1 MTKPD
6 PVAFIEAAAECL
18 DKPNELRDT
27 IDDPPM
33 YFDRQGKPMSLKA
46 WVDAWADTRIIA
58 EELIDGTRVVSAWT
72 GTDHSFGDSPEPMI
86 YGSAM
91 FRDGQLVV
99 EIDAPSEIEALTN
112 HNQLCARARLE
123 ASQRS

>member
-1 MTKPD
+1 
-6 PVAFIEAAAECL
+6 
-18 DKPNELRDT
+18 
-27 IDDPPM
+27 
-33 YFDRQGKPMSLKA
+33 
-46 WVDAWADTRIIA
+46 
-58 EELIDGTRVVSAWT
+58 
-72 GTDHSFGDSPEPMI
+72 
-86 YGSAM
+86 M